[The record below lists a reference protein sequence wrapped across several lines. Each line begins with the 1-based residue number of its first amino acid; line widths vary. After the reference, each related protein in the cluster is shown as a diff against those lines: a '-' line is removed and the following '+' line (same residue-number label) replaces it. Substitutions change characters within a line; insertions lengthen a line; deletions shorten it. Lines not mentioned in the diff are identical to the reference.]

1 MEIKSNESTE
11 LRPEGDRLIDAP
23 LVNMDIPQFIKQIKS
38 EATWENSDRNAIT
51 IYKTNGMRIVLIA
64 LHEDAVMQKHTAE
77 GILSIQLLEGEIAF
91 ITDEQSVVIIK
102 GQMVALHKGLPHTVR
117 AIKESVF
124 LLTLTTTL
132 DK

>member
-1 MEIKSNESTE
+1 MDIKSNESTE

-23 LVNMDIPQFIKQIKS
+23 LVSMQLPEFIKQIKS
-38 EATWENSDRNAIT
+38 EATWENSDRNALT
-51 IYKTNGMRIVLIA
+51 VYKTNGMRIVLIA
-64 LHEDAVMQKHTAE
+64 LHEEAVIKRHTAE
-77 GILSIQLLEGEIAF
+77 GIISVQILEGEIVF
-91 ITDEQSVVIIK
+91 STDEQSVVMKQGDLI
-102 GQMVALHKGLPHTVR
+102 ALHKGLPHEVK

>member
-1 MEIKSNESTE
+1 MEIKRNESTE

-132 DK
+132 GK

>member
-1 MEIKSNESTE
+1 MDIKSNESTE